1 MPVLFYPANYYIHFV
16 FLLPLLVDEPLKAS
30 SPAARV
36 TSGRVW
42 VIVLGLCAAQYFTVK
57 EQALD
62 LHFYNASVLLMV
74 ATFLVLWSLLPR
86 DETGDLLL
94 PTLLFRGLETE
105 GAALA
110 ASGTDL
116 VELPASESQRP
127 PVGEEGKNVVSEDA
141 EEESANVAEE
151 AANVEEP
158 LAKADASSPASS
170 GSSSNEA
177 AETGADETTKG

>member
-1 MPVLFYPANYYIHFV
+1 MS
-16 FLLPLLVDEPLKAS
+16 LL
-30 SPAARV
+30 
-36 TSGRVW
+36 VW

-86 DETGDLLL
+86 DEAGDLLL

-116 VELPASESQRP
+116 VELPASDSERP
-127 PVGEEGKNVVSEDA
+127 PAGEQSQNVAAPDAVEDA
-141 EEESANVAEE
+141 ARAGESVASQE
-151 AANVEEP
+151 ASTPSTSGNAPEEP
-158 LAKADASSPASS
+158 
-170 GSSSNEA
+170 
-177 AETGADETTKG
+177 AETSASENAKD